1 MASRLEDYALI
12 GDCQTAALVARD
24 GSMDWLCF
32 PRFDSGACF
41 AALLGTPEHGRWLLA
56 PRATVRTIQRRYRA
70 GTLVLET
77 DYETDEGAVTVIDCM
92 RSREPDL
99 VRTVVGRRGQVPMHM
114 DLAIRFDYG
123 SIIPWV
129 RRVEQGMQAV
139 AGPDTLRLHTD
150 VALRGADFTTVA
162 DFTVTP
168 GQRVPFVLSWHP
180 SQEPA
185 PPPIDPEDTIR
196 HTERWWREWSD
207 RCTYEGPAGGG
218 ITLAHHAE
226 SADLC
231 PHGRHRGCPDDLLP
245 EQLGG
250 VRNWDYRYCWV
261 RDATFTLYA
270 LMMGGYTEEARLA
283 RVAAACRRGSRRSS
297 TSCTGWPGNGG
308 CRNWPW
314 NGCRATRARR
324 RCGSA
329 TRPTGSSSWM
339 CLAKSW
345 MRCTWRGR
353 WDWNPMRMPGGW
365 SAPCSI
371 TWRGPGKSR

>member
-1 MASRLEDYALI
+1 M
-12 GDCQTAALVARD
+12 
-24 GSMDWLCF
+24 
-32 PRFDSGACF
+32 
-41 AALLGTPEHGRWLLA
+41 
-56 PRATVRTIQRRYRA
+56 
-70 GTLVLET
+70 LET

-92 RSREPDL
+92 PPRSREPDL

-245 EQLGG
+245 EQLGRG
-250 VRNWDYRYCWV
+250 GTGITVT
-261 RDATFTLYA
+261 AGYA
-270 LMMGGYTEEARLA
+270 MPPL
-283 RVAAACRRGSRRSS
+283 RS
-297 TSCTGWPGNGG
+297 
-308 CRNWPW
+308 
-314 NGCRATRARR
+314 
-324 RCGSA
+324 
-329 TRPTGSSSWM
+329 
-339 CLAKSW
+339 
-345 MRCTWRGR
+345 
-353 WDWNPMRMPGGW
+353 MP
-365 SAPCSI
+365 
-371 TWRGPGKSR
+371 

>member
-1 MASRLEDYALI
+1 M
-12 GDCQTAALVARD
+12 
-24 GSMDWLCF
+24 
-32 PRFDSGACF
+32 
-41 AALLGTPEHGRWLLA
+41 
-56 PRATVRTIQRRYRA
+56 
-70 GTLVLET
+70 LET

-92 RSREPDL
+92 PPQPRARPGAQ
-99 VRTVVGRRGQVPMHM
+99 VGRRGQVPMHM

-207 RCTYEGPAGGG
+207 RCTYEGPREAVLRSLITLKALTYAPTGG
-218 ITLAHHAE
+218 IVAAPTT
-226 SADLC
+226 SF
-231 PHGRHRGCPDDLLP
+231 RSNW
-245 EQLGG
+245 GG

-270 LMMGGYTEEARLA
+270 LMMGGYTEEAGPGASGCCVRGGEA
-283 RVAAACRRGSRRSS
+283 VAAQHHVRAGRGTAAAGTGPGMAAGLRGLVAGADRQRGLPAVPAGCVWRSHG
-297 TSCTGWPGNGG
+297 CVAPG
-308 CRNWPW
+308 
-314 NGCRATRARR
+314 
-324 RCGSA
+324 
-329 TRPTGSSSWM
+329 
-339 CLAKSW
+339 
-345 MRCTWRGR
+345 GR

-371 TWRGPGKSR
+371 TWRGPGKSPMRGSGRCAGHAGTSHSKVMAWGGRGPDGQGGGTLRAAGAGRALARPACRHP